1 MLITRENN
9 EVVIRIPEQESP
21 INVRELQALLDY
33 IVYRRIVSKSKATQ
47 PQIDQLARDVN
58 SSWWTANKDQ
68 FLKPNS
74 LSL

>member
-9 EVVIRIPEQESP
+9 EVIIRIPEQESS

-47 PQIDQLARDVN
+47 MQIDQLARDVN
-58 SSWWTANKDQ
+58 SSWWAANKDR
-68 FLKPNS
+68 FLKPKKP
-74 LSL
+74 LL